1 MHQLVCEVG
10 LREELVAT
18 EADVTG
24 EIVIVFFLMDI
35 LHTNCPVLDLHLLR
49 KVECEDSVVIDLHK
63 DWIAAMMLHD
73 LAEWQLGSSQSE
85 ELNLFNIVFGRRKES
100 VTDSA

>member
-1 MHQLVCEVG
+1 MCEVG

-49 KVECEDSVVIDLHK
+49 KVECEDSVVIDLHE
-63 DWIAAMMLHD
+63 DRITTMMLD
-73 LAEWQLGSSQSE
+73 NLAEWQLGSSQSE
-85 ELNLFNIVFGRRKES
+85 KLNLFNVVFS
-100 VTDSA
+100 